1 MALDINQIK
10 ADLAEQERLRAA
22 EQERLLDEARKAN
35 LEKLAAD
42 EVKKR
47 IARINDL
54 DKAKLGL
61 KRQIFDLIK
70 GGKISDEKKLQ
81 DAINGYNKSD
91 ELQATLRSEATEIS
105 QGKYRISNN
114 KVVPLSSI
122 KKSEAPIPTAEPK
135 GAGAQVE
142 EVVTK
147 RERKKKPV
155 VTEEVEEVVTPPK
168 KPAKKPGVFDPAA
181 ARRGEE
187 ISMGAVT
194 PAMMEEAVGELPIER
209 IYELVKTK
217 YKNID
222 SIFLYNDELGN
233 LLREAV
239 GDIDDPNDD
248 MSSDEFERRLAQ
260 TDWALSGAET
270 WRSRSAEKRQYSDLL
285 SKYENQLRLAAT
297 ETERGK
303 IQEKIDSLKKNSEY
317 GRGVASTK
325 AAILRIA
332 SGLIGTP
339 SPEVLD
345 ALASEIYDAGIEDDA
360 NQIRDKVLS
369 RFSYKAGNIIGG
381 TAGTNLSD
389 LRKTAAANGIE
400 LDEIYGDKVQ
410 DWLKRVAQGESIETF
425 KSLIRDRAAI
435 GLPDKV
441 ANLLRQG
448 LDLEDVYDPYRKI
461 MASVLE
467 LQPDSIKLSDPTLTG
482 AFTADRELPL
492 YEFKRMLR
500 KDPRW
505 QYTDNAREETSSVA
519 LQILRDFG
527 FQG

>member
-1 MALDINQIK
+1 MALDINKIK

-22 EQERLLDEARKAN
+22 QQERLLDEARKAN

-47 IARINDL
+47 IARIKDL
-54 DKAKLGL
+54 EKAKSGL
-61 KRQIFDLIK
+61 KRQIFDLTQ

-81 DAINGYNKSD
+81 EAIDGYNKSD
-91 ELQATLRSEATEIS
+91 DLQSTLSNEATEIS

-122 KKSEAPIPTAEPK
+122 KKSEAPFPTTEPK

-155 VTEEVEEVVTPPK
+155 VTEEVEVTTPPK

-187 ISMGAVT
+187 ASMGAVT

-222 SIFLYNDELGN
+222 SIFLYNDELGR

-239 GDIDDPNDD
+239 GDIDDENDD
-248 MSSDEFERRLAQ
+248 MTADEFERRLAQ

-270 WRSRSAEKRQYSDLL
+270 WRNRSAEKRQYSDLL
-285 SKYENQLRLAAT
+285 GKYENQLRLAAT

-317 GRGVASTK
+317 GRGLASAK
-325 AAILRIA
+325 AAILRTA

-381 TAGTNLSD
+381 TAGTNLND

-425 KSLIRDRAAI
+425 KSLIRDRAAL

-467 LQPDSIKLSDPTLTG
+467 LQPDSIKLSDPTLTS
-482 AFTADRELPL
+482 AFGPNGELPL
-492 YEFKRMLR
+492 FEFKRMLR

-505 QYTDNAREETSSVA
+505 QYTDNAREDVSTAA
-519 LQILRDFG
+519 LQVLRDFG

>member
-1 MALDINQIK
+1 VALEDVK
-10 ADLAEQERLRAA
+10 ARIAA
-22 EQERLLDEARKAN
+22 EQKAQTEAEEKSKAEAARIKAAQDKRISELKAEEKTKKDATRLEKERKELESVIKRLASGEFEESSRAYQTILGQAVQLDTSIKN
-35 LEKLAAD
+35 LEK
-42 EVKKR
+42 R
-47 IARINDL
+47 
-54 DKAKLGL
+54 L
-61 KRQIFDLIK
+61 KISQAGKPQMVGELPAQRAPF
-70 GGKISDEKKLQ
+70 GGKDAVSKVSTEEVPIVTKEKK
-81 DAINGYNKSD
+81 
-91 ELQATLRSEATEIS
+91 
-105 QGKYRISNN
+105 
-114 KVVPLSSI
+114 
-122 KKSEAPIPTAEPK
+122 KK
-135 GAGAQVE
+135 
-142 EVVTK
+142 
-147 RERKKKPV
+147 V
-155 VTEEVEEVVTPPK
+155 VTEPTQKVEKTPKPKEVPTPETAPT
-168 KPAKKPGVFDPAA
+168 
-181 ARRGEE
+181 
-187 ISMGAVT
+187 AV
-194 PAMMEEAVGELPIER
+194 EELPIER

-222 SIFLYNDELGN
+222 SIFLYNDELGD

-239 GDIDDPNDD
+239 GNIDDPNDD
-248 MSSDEFERRLAQ
+248 MTAAEFERRLGQ
-260 TDWALSGAET
+260 TDWALSGSET
-270 WRSRSAEKRQYSDLL
+270 WRNRSAEKRQYSDLL
-285 SKYENQLRLAAT
+285 GKYENQLRLAAT

-317 GRGVASTK
+317 GRGVASAK

-345 ALASEIYDAGIEDDA
+345 ALATEIYDAGIEEDA

-369 RFSYKAGNIIGG
+369 RFSYKTGSIIGG
-381 TAGTNLSD
+381 TAGTNLND

-410 DWLKRVAQGESIETF
+410 DWLKRIAQGESIETF

-441 ANLLRQG
+441 ANLIRQG

-467 LQPDSIKLSDPTLTG
+467 LQPDSIKLSDPTLTS
-482 AFTADRELPL
+482 AFGPNGELPL
-492 YEFKRMLR
+492 FEFKRMLR

-505 QYTDNAREETSSVA
+505 QYTDNAREDVSTAA
-519 LQILRDFG
+519 LQVLRDFG